1 MVCVNV
7 WVVGVTMTQFDYM
20 ASFHK
25 GHKYNEYV
33 AKVLQT
39 FGVPNVS
46 VPEMWDA
53 SNAQERLDKT
63 LNEKDVLVDG
73 LILEVKSRNLSFR
86 SSYDF
91 PYDQV
96 MVDTVSGFDAK
107 VVKPWAYV
115 IVSQI
120 TEGMFVIPTATKQYW
135 TIRSYHDVDRDIQ
148 DRFYMTSKRH
158 CRPFVEMVDLLL
170 ERAHERTN
178 QM

>member
-1 MVCVNV
+1 
-7 WVVGVTMTQFDYM
+7 
-20 ASFHK
+20 
-25 GHKYNEYV
+25 
-33 AKVLQT
+33 
-39 FGVPNVS
+39 
-46 VPEMWDA
+46 
-53 SNAQERLDKT
+53 
-63 LNEKDVLVDG
+63 
-73 LILEVKSRNLSFR
+73 
-86 SSYDF
+86 
-91 PYDQV
+91 

-120 TEGMFVIPTATKQYW
+120 TEGMFVIPASTKQYW